1 MYNSEL
7 FEVAD
12 GRQGS
17 LCYTIRGVDLYII
30 PLCSLQY
37 LAQCPRVQ
45 ISLTSRSP
53 NVTEPKFI
61 LLATGEANKT
71 AVELLKHKVT
81 TLLEK
86 LSN

>member
-17 LCYTIRGVDLYII
+17 LCYTIRGVDLYVI

-37 LAQCPRVQ
+37 LAQCPRGR

-71 AVELLKHKVT
+71 ADELFKHKVT
-81 TLLEK
+81 TLLGK
-86 LSN
+86 LAN